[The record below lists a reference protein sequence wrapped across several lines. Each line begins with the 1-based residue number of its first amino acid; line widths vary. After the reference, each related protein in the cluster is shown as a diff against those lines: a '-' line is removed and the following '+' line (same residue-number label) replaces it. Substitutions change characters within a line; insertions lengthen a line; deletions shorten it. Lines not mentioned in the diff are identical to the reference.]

1 MTGIRWHLFIVFG
14 CLAADVLASGRNI
27 IVNAD
32 LSAGD
37 GMGGVLGWST
47 RFYGDGAV
55 SAYPTGR
62 GAFTVEFKGRDVSH
76 YLQYPV
82 KLKSEGKY
90 RISAEVRTAGL
101 NGASVRLVVK
111 ESSFDSRKDVGTE
124 PLPDD
129 TAGVWRKV
137 EWEGRISRSR
147 NPEAYA
153 VAVKGAGV
161 TNGTARLEV
170 RNFSLQPLS
179 KEADV
184 AVSGLPDFYLHPQ
197 PVRIVPMDP
206 LLANVDAEMGRMLF
220 YWAGEQAQDGACSL
234 SASIDSGKAI
244 VVPLG
249 ADGRAEVSFG
259 RIAARRHRV
268 KVKVLGRNG
277 ATLAENDYG
286 ITACEKPQNGP
297 VGRRL
302 NNFVTELVNASLADG
317 EMRFFRHGRGWV
329 WISFDGC
336 DSAEGFLDGCAEPA
350 VRYSRHER
358 RNETMRDIAA
368 GWHVLKVKGA
378 KGGRLRIH
386 SVKSVSTSTWRLA
399 VGPCDFSGEQYVFTH
414 GFARRF
420 LMSMN
425 TVRGAEEF
433 LRNPDSSEPAYY
445 AARGCAIYDR
455 VGISAESPLWVQP
468 DELWRKLTESGWREG
483 YDLSVDE
490 SLMFSSRQRHVT
502 LAETIWKMQSM
513 RPGQRVNINW
523 GDATRACFD
532 DRKSQA
538 SLLAA
543 VANTGDGR
551 GVSLPE
557 VYAPVL
563 PDADG
568 MERWLA
574 LFARQ
579 VAAIGEMVP
588 AAKDM
593 TQFNVSPWVDLGRWC
608 DYPCPEADI
617 KAHYAKLIHAFA
629 TRPEFAANSGI
640 DAGAATAAEEELRR
654 WIAKLF
660 RYYAIEGGRDDL
672 AEKYGFKWNPGLV
685 KNCDFAEGLSGWD
698 AVPAASGSIKVDSIP
713 KFGRQVQGRQ
723 KAPEGVGDS
732 FASFTAVKGKTN
744 VLSQRLS
751 SLERG
756 RHYALMFCVADADT
770 IENPRV
776 EPSHFAF
783 SARLEGA
790 EELPGLRFRHVV
802 PSRGG
807 RKNGE
812 AGQAR
817 TWMAVYRY
825 VFRAKASD
833 TTLSFCDRGDDGVAL
848 KPGARQLLNYVV
860 FRPYYTESPEEVDE
874 IAALIAGESCGEKE
888 E

>member
-1 MTGIRWHLFIVFG
+1 MSGIRWLLLAVCG
-14 CLAADVLASGRNI
+14 CLAAEVPAASRNI

-37 GMGGVLGWST
+37 GMGGVLGWCT

-55 SAYPTGR
+55 DACPLGK
-62 GAFTVEFKGRDVSH
+62 GAFAVEFKGRDVCH

-111 ESSFDSRKDVGTE
+111 ESSFDLRKDVGTA

-129 TAGVWRKV
+129 TAGAWRKV
-137 EWEGRISRSR
+137 EWKGRISRSR

-161 TNGTARLEV
+161 TNGTARVEV
-170 RNFSLQPLS
+170 RNFSLQPLT
-179 KEADV
+179 KESDEA
-184 AVSGLPDFYLHPQ
+184 ATGLPEFYSHPHAA
-197 PVRIVPMDP
+197 RIVPIDP
-206 LLANVDAEMGRMLF
+206 LLAHVDAETGRMLF
-220 YWAGEQAQDGACSL
+220 YWPGEQAKGGECTL

-244 VVPLG
+244 RVTLG

-259 RIAARRHRV
+259 RIGPRRHHV
-268 KVKVLGRNG
+268 TVKVLGRNG
-277 ATLAENDYG
+277 VTLAENDYG
-286 ITACEKPQNGP
+286 ITASEKPQDGP

-302 NNFVTELVNASLADG
+302 NNFVTELVNAPLVDG
-317 EMRFFRHGRGWV
+317 EMRFFRNGRGWV

-336 DSAEGFLDGCAEPA
+336 DGAEGFLDGCLEPT
-350 VRYSRHER
+350 VRYRKHER
-358 RNETMRDIAA
+358 RNETMRDISA

-386 SVKSVSTSTWRLA
+386 SVKSVSTTTWSLA
-399 VGPCDFSGEQYVFTH
+399 MGPCDFSGERYVFTH

-433 LRNPDSSEPAYY
+433 LRNPDSPEPAYY

-455 VGISAESPLWVQP
+455 VSISAESPLWMQP
-468 DELWRKLTESGWREG
+468 DELWRKLTESGWRDG
-483 YDLSVDE
+483 YDLSIDE
-490 SLMFSSRQRHVT
+490 SLMAASRLRHVT
-502 LAETIWKMQSM
+502 LAETIWKMQAM
-513 RPGQRVNINW
+513 RPGQRVNMNW
-523 GDATRACFD
+523 GDATRRCFD
-532 DRKSQA
+532 DPKSHA

-543 VANTGDGR
+543 IANTGDGR

-563 PDADG
+563 ADADG
-568 MERWLA
+568 MERWVE

-579 VAAIGEMVP
+579 IAAIGEMVP
-588 AAKDM
+588 GAKDM
-593 TQFNVSPWVDLGRWC
+593 TQFNVSPWVDLGRWS

-640 DAGAATAAEEELRR
+640 DASAATAAEEELRR

-660 RYYAIEGGRDDL
+660 RYHAIEGGTDNL
-672 AEKYGFKWNPGLV
+672 AEKYGFKWNPGFV
-685 KNCDFAEGLSGWD
+685 KNCDFAEGLSGWE
-698 AVPAASGSIKVDSIP
+698 AVSSKDGSIKADSIP
-713 KFGRQVQGRQ
+713 KYGRQVQGRQ
-723 KAPEGVGDS
+723 KAPTGTGDS
-732 FASFTAVKGKTN
+732 FASFTAAEEGAN

-751 SLERG
+751 GLERG
-756 RHYALMFCVADADT
+756 RLYALMFCVADADT
-770 IENPRV
+770 IENPQV
-776 EPSHFAF
+776 EPSQFAF

-790 EELPGLRFRHVV
+790 EELSGLRFRHVV
-802 PSRGG
+802 PSWGG
-807 RKNGE
+807 KKNG
-812 AGQAR
+812 ASGRTR

-825 VFRAKASD
+825 VFRAKGAD
-833 TTLSFCDRGDDGVAL
+833 ATLSFCDRGDDGVAL

-860 FRPYYTESPEEVDE
+860 FRPYYTESPEEAAE
-874 IAALIAGESCGEKE
+874 IAALIAGEPYGKKE

>member
-1 MTGIRWHLFIVFG
+1 MSGIRWPLLIVCG
-14 CLAADVLASGRNI
+14 CLAADALASGRNI

-32 LSAGD
+32 LSADD

-82 KLKSEGKY
+82 KLNSEGKY

-111 ESSFDSRKDVGTE
+111 ESSFDPRKDVGTE

-161 TNGTARLEV
+161 TNGTARVEV
-170 RNFSLQPLS
+170 RNFSLLPLS

-197 PVRIVPMDP
+197 PVRIVPIDP
-206 LLANVDAEMGRMLF
+206 LLANVDAETGRMLF

-317 EMRFFRHGRGWV
+317 EVRFFRHGRGWV

-336 DSAEGFLDGCAEPA
+336 NSAEGFLDGCAEPA

-399 VGPCDFSGEQYVFTH
+399 AGPCDFSGEQYVFTH

-433 LRNPDSSEPAYY
+433 LRNPDSSEPSYY

-629 TRPEFAANSGI
+629 TRPEFTANSGI

-732 FASFTAVKGKTN
+732 FASFTAVKGETN

-756 RHYALMFCVADADT
+756 RLYALMFCVADADT

-802 PSRGG
+802 SSRGG
-807 RKNGE
+807 KKKDE
-812 AGQAR
+812 AGRAR
-817 TWMAVYRY
+817 TWLAVYRY
-825 VFRAKASD
+825 VFRAKESYA
-833 TTLSFCDRGDDGVAL
+833 TLSFCDRGDDGAVL
-848 KPGARQLLNYVV
+848 KLGARQLLNYVV
-860 FRPYYTESPEEVDE
+860 FRPYYTESPKEADE
-874 IAALIAGESCGEKE
+874 IAALIAGESYEKNE